1 PANRCRVVEQ
11 CSNFRSHPFRCG
23 SGVLESAVPHGDRIP
38 GALEGVASAGVSFHD
53 LGRLSG
59 SLRDRYLGPR
69 PLIEDNSVRSARSN
83 LVTATLGYDITRHYR
98 MIVDGLNLLNAR
110 VSDVDYYYA
119 SRLPGEP
126 LGGVNDIHTHPV
138 EPRTLRLR
146 FEAAF

>member
-1 PANRCRVVEQ
+1 M
-11 CSNFRSHPFRCG
+11 
-23 SGVLESAVPHGDRIP
+23 
-38 GALEGVASAGVSFHD
+38 
-53 LGRLSG
+53 SG

-69 PLIEDNSVRSARSN
+69 PLIEDNSVRSARSG

-98 MIVDGLNLLNAR
+98 VIVDGLNLLNAR